1 MPQLLTPYDL
11 SGLQLPNRVVMAP
24 LTRSRAKLDVADELT
39 ALYYAQRATAGL
51 IIAEG
56 SPISW
61 QGRGYLFIP
70 GIFQPEQVAGWRKVT
85 DSVHAVGGRIFAQLW
100 HVGRVSHES
109 VQKDGV
115 QPVSASS
122 RVAKNAI
129 VFGYDA
135 QGKPGFVPASTP
147 RQLQT
152 HELAAVVDDF
162 VKAAV
167 NAIEAGFD
175 GVEIHAASG
184 YLFDQFLNPLVNDRT
199 DHYSAET
206 LENRMRFT
214 LEVIDAVSASIGAGR
229 VGIRFTPFGEL
240 FDMPAYPEAEETFVQ
255 LARAL
260 AARQIAYIHLMDQSG
275 FKVDTITL
283 PVNPTF
289 QVLLRKLRP
298 AFPNGA
304 LIVAGA

>member
-1 MPQLLTPYDL
+1 M
-11 SGLQLPNRVVMAP
+11 S
-24 LTRSRAKLDVADELT
+24 
-39 ALYYAQRATAGL
+39 
-51 IIAEG
+51 
-56 SPISW
+56 SP
-61 QGRGYLFIP
+61 F
-70 GIFQPEQVAGWRKVT
+70 
-85 DSVHAVGGRIFAQLW
+85 
-100 HVGRVSHES
+100 
-109 VQKDGV
+109 
-115 QPVSASS
+115 SASS

-147 RQLQT
+147 RQLRT
-152 HELAAVVDDF
+152 HELAEVVDDF